1 MTNSVKPT
9 ALPKIMPIRSFNK
22 AIFFMLAWCVCC
34 PVLLLGQQVSS
45 AISVKPNYGIDI
57 SNSAIAGGR
66 NFQYGLQASYH
77 RSLSATPES
86 WAQLL
91 RAKSFSVGLLWTN
104 MRHMREL
111 AEETVYDHGHAI
123 GALAEVDF
131 QLLRLGE
138 ASLSLV
144 PGLGL
149 SYLTETINTQP
160 ATVTVGSHLNMALS
174 AGLQLEVPVG
184 QNLSLL
190 GGGNILHYSNGGIR
204 VPNGGINT
212 FNVSLGLK
220 QGFDTG
226 LPRRA
231 RPGRSFQHIEGSS
244 GELMIGMGRRG
255 KYRSDSEGFNR
266 TAVYAGYNYYF
277 NQAFG
282 LKAGFDMVYYHTV
295 FDIDRFDET
304 FQYYGSSYDPIRMG
318 LSLGLEVAMNRLVLS
333 GLVGKY
339 LHYNSFHED
348 VNWYWTSGL
357 RYYIT
362 PHVGVQSTLYMHR
375 AQADFIN
382 WGVVL
387 KI

>member
-1 MTNSVKPT
+1 MG
-9 ALPKIMPIRSFNK
+9 IRSFEN
-22 AIFFMLAWCVCC
+22 AVFCMLAILVCL
-34 PVLLLGQQVSS
+34 PVLLLGQQAGS
-45 AISVKPNYGIDI
+45 AISVKPSYGIDI
-57 SNSAIAGGR
+57 SNGSAAGER

-77 RSLSATPES
+77 RSISAAPQS

-91 RAKSFSVGLLWTN
+91 HAKSFSVGLLWTN

-111 AEETVYDHGHAI
+111 ADETVYDHGHAI

-131 QLLRLGE
+131 QLLQLGE

-149 SYLTETINTQP
+149 SYLTETVNTQP

-174 AGLQLEVPVG
+174 AGLQLEVPLG
-184 QNLSLL
+184 RGLSLL
-190 GGGNILHYSNGGIR
+190 GGGHILHYSNGGMR

-212 FNVSLGLK
+212 FNASLGLK
-220 QGFDTG
+220 QEFDTKASR
-226 LPRRA
+226 PTH
-231 RPGRSFQHIEGSS
+231 PGRPFQHIEGSS
-244 GELMIGMGRRG
+244 GELVIGMGRRG
-255 KYRSDSEGFNR
+255 KYRSTTEGFYR

-318 LSLGLEVAMNRLVLS
+318 LGVGFDVAMNRLVVS

-339 LHYNSFHED
+339 LHYNSYHED

-362 PHVGVQSTLYMHR
+362 PHVGLQSTLYMHR
-375 AQADFIN
+375 VQADFIN